1 MVLSSF
7 AWCKY
12 SYRRHVICSATLHTF
27 HSSETSKSICHIP
40 KTKNLILDIT
50 RKQLL
55 QSNFQMVKYSLLHE
69 GNMITM
75 SWLAS
80 IIVFTAF
87 SRKKL
92 YQFIIR
98 WHINGHIIDKKNDS
112 VCMLLQFISCNGLR
126 YQKWFSMHITYCSV
140 SKMSTFLLK
149 LLKRKFQFRK
159 YFIIQISLLQAFRT
173 WVVFH
178 RHSFLYRS
186 RDTSSHKLI

>member
-1 MVLSSF
+1 MLSSF

-12 SYRRHVICSATLHTF
+12 SYRKHVICSATLHTF

-98 WHINGHIIDKKNDS
+98 WHINGHIIDKKMIQYACYYNLFRAMVFDTKNDL
-112 VCMLLQFISCNGLR
+112 VCILLIAVSP
-126 YQKWFSMHITYCSV
+126 KWALSY
-140 SKMSTFLLK
+140 L
-149 LLKRKFQFRK
+149 
-159 YFIIQISLLQAFRT
+159 
-173 WVVFH
+173 
-178 RHSFLYRS
+178 SF
-186 RDTSSHKLI
+186 